1 MRANAVMVDPTISGR
16 PSEAGCERGLPE
28 AWTGLDQNSRLSA
41 AGSAVRSFEVGDTKS
56 EKRLV
61 DAGEL
66 FIAAPMVIRL
76 YVFSNQ
82 FSPPTMPK
90 QIA

>member
-1 MRANAVMVDPTISGR
+1 VVFLKPG
-16 PSEAGCERGLPE
+16 P
-28 AWTGLDQNSRLSA
+28 AWIRTLRLSA